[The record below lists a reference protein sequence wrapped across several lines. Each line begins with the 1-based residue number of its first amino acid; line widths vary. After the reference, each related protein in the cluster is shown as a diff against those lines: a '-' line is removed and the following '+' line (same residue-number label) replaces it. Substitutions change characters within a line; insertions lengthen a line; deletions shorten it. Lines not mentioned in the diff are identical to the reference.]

1 MRVEN
6 DWELHQFVNS
16 MNVSQDHPATKW
28 SYLICSLSSF
38 LVAILVFLKFGAE
51 LDEEHFLGVL
61 LVGPYVFLGLQAKRS
76 RNHVLTRRFILV
88 STILMAGTCL
98 AFLIQDFFF
107 PSRGGFPGFVL
118 VGLNVILWGAVF
130 VVGIAAWLM
139 LYFCNKRGN

>member
-16 MNVSQDHPATKW
+16 MNVSQDDPATKW

-38 LVAILVFLKFGAE
+38 LVVILVFLKFGAE

-61 LVGPYVFLGLQAKRS
+61 LVGPYVLLGLLAKRS

-98 AFLIQDFFF
+98 AFLIQDFFSL
-107 PSRGGFPGFVL
+107 PVEGFQDL
-118 VGLNVILWGAVF
+118 CLLA
-130 VVGIAAWLM
+130 
-139 LYFCNKRGN
+139 